1 MIELTD
7 VVKQFDG
14 IAALKNISLEVVKGE
29 IFSVIGPNGS
39 GKTTLLRIMAGIDT
53 PTRGT
58 VFFDGEE
65 MNRKNLVK
73 LRRRGTMVFQK
84 TALFNTTVFGNIAY
98 GLKLRQFPQQE
109 IKKRVTDALDIV
121 KLHDYEERLAK
132 SLSGGEKQRVALAR
146 ALALDTEILF

>member
-1 MIELTD
+1 MEMIKLTD
-7 VVKQFDG
+7 VAKQFDG

-98 GLKLRQFPQQE
+98 GLKLRQFSQQE
-109 IKKRVTDALDIV
+109 IKKRLDKYPCRYIEHRFRKFHCNHMRDSTV
-121 KLHDYEERLAK
+121 Y
-132 SLSGGEKQRVALAR
+132 Q
-146 ALALDTEILF
+146 

>member
-73 LRRRGTMVFQK
+73 LRRKGSTDHVFDHVTSLYFYQ
-84 TALFNTTVFGNIAY
+84 LFGCSKPF
-98 GLKLRQFPQQE
+98 
-109 IKKRVTDALDIV
+109 
-121 KLHDYEERLAK
+121 
-132 SLSGGEKQRVALAR
+132 
-146 ALALDTEILF
+146 